1 VAVGC
6 DCWFV
11 GSAAFVGRTGAEV
24 DAVKSAIATLIVGIG
39 CTGFSLFG
47 YFDKHT
53 SYCNTATNPCTPV
66 VVSGLRYPKNAK
78 FVSIHQG
85 WGLLRTASGAIAA
98 VSFGAGYFA
107 SSAASARQQKIDEFI
122 ALEGARQK
130 QLEATKSDILDG
142 EEIQKTAIASDLR
155 VKDFKRELYDGY
167 NTLYLEKNPEL
178 LEALTAAKYEPA
190 EVESKSQEFEN
201 AELAPNAAPAPKSNQ
216 LLGVEL
222 PVTPDN
228 GVKFFDWKQLRDNPD
243 NFSHIRA
250 VGATNSGKTTLV
262 DWLMDVIPSDKKFVC
277 TIKRKPHQ
285 WQFIE
290 VIGVPE
296 DYEAIRHTMLSI
308 RTERI
313 RRTELMAQGIDFPS
327 WSLAFDEWKAQSRN
341 IKAIIDR
348 KTKEII
354 SPSAR
359 DLQGENLTL
368 GRELKMRIFALAQ
381 GRQIITWGLQGESD
395 LLECFCSIF
404 LGKFAVEE
412 CESYRNKFPKDS
424 EQYAKYQEVR
434 NYLESLGNRAAWIS
448 CELGEFPAVVPD
460 LSEWKRQNPG
470 VEKPEPSP
478 TTEPAA
484 SPESDADRLNRTLDL
499 PVPWDYLLAESKPEE
514 LDRLIELRKLQ
525 QVDNCSD
532 GRDKL
537 SDKPKGE
544 LSESDNLS
552 DGAINADPMLYKDYP
567 LIWDAV
573 IFAKMLPERQE
584 KELFD
589 EIKAYLDKSDK
600 WPNASEII
608 QKVLKFTKPG
618 NHPRSYSKVGKP
630 CFKYLVRKYGDASTI
645 AHFAEYLDKE

>member
-1 VAVGC
+1 VA
-6 DCWFV
+6 
-11 GSAAFVGRTGAEV
+11 
-24 DAVKSAIATLIVGIG
+24 AVKSAIACLIVGIG
-39 CTGFSLFG
+39 CGGFSLFG
-47 YFDKHT
+47 YFDRHT
-53 SYCNTATNPCTPV
+53 SYCNAATNPCTPV

-201 AELAPNAAPAPKSNQ
+201 AELGPNAAPAPKSNQ

-313 RRTELMAQGIDFPS
+313 RRTELMAQGIDFPR
-327 WSLAFDEWKAQSRN
+327 WSVAFDEWKAQSRN

-448 CELGEFPAVVPD
+448 CELGEFPAFVPD
-460 LSEWKRQNPG
+460 LSEWKRELSQQPPAT
-470 VEKPEPSP
+470 EKPVNPETTQTIEFTANQAPDDSQELWELAKKRLQETWNADAATAREDTATSSESEAKKVTNEASEVLPELDCSP
-478 TTEPAA
+478 T
-484 SPESDADRLNRTLDL
+484 SL
-499 PVPWDYLLAESKPEE
+499 
-514 LDRLIELRKLQ
+514 
-525 QVDNCSD
+525 
-532 GRDKL
+532 
-537 SDKPKGE
+537 
-544 LSESDNLS
+544 
-552 DGAINADPMLYKDYP
+552 
-567 LIWDAV
+567 
-573 IFAKMLPERQE
+573 LPEVERS
-584 KELFD
+584 
-589 EIKAYLDKSDK
+589 KALARAIALLSNRGSSEVGEVSEALALIPTQPDKALWLSLK
-600 WPNASEII
+600 ILKLGVTASSRD
-608 QKVLKFTKPG
+608 VFGCGTG
-618 NHPRSYSKVGKP
+618 GKA
-630 CFKYLVRKYGDASTI
+630 FGKAKHWYDLLESTFGKI
-645 AHFAEYLDKE
+645 VE